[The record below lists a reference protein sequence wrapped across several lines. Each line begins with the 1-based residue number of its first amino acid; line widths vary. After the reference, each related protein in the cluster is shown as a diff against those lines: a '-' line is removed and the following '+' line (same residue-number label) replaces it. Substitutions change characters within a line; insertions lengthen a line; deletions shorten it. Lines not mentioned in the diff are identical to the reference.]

1 VWPLALPP
9 LLVTGALLAWEHAR
23 ADDMDFAFFRINVW
37 VGFAALATVAAGVWS
52 LPVR

>member
-23 ADDMDFAFFRINVW
+23 ADDMDLAFFRINVW